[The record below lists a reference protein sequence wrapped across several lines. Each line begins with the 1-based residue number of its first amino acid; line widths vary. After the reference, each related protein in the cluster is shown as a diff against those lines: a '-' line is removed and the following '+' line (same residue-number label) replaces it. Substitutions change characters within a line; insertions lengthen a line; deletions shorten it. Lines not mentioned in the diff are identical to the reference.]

1 VEFGTNFRPLETST
15 FCSAVNWNKKL
26 GGCSHCVSVLFC
38 RLSSSIAE
46 SLKGLFVLFAGRLV
60 QNASQLLDRTNVCK
74 LGDSGT
80 EGEAYEEASAQL
92 LLQYVLQTLY
102 RVFQHDSGQG
112 FVNKERFDAL
122 MQPLVDQVQH

>member
-1 VEFGTNFRPLETST
+1 VWFLL
-15 FCSAVNWNKKL
+15 W
-26 GGCSHCVSVLFC
+26 FC

-60 QNASQLLDRTNVCK
+60 QNASTLLNHTNVCK
-74 LGDSGT
+74 SGDCET
-80 EGEAYEEASAQL
+80 EGQVYEEASAQL
-92 LLQYVLQTLY
+92 LLQYVLETLY

-122 MQPLVDQVQH
+122 MQPLVDQVKHKR

>member
-1 VEFGTNFRPLETST
+1 MWFF
-15 FCSAVNWNKKL
+15 
-26 GGCSHCVSVLFC
+26 

-60 QNASQLLDRTNVCK
+60 QNAATLLDRTNVCK
-74 LGDSGT
+74 SSDS
-80 EGEAYEEASAQL
+80 EAEEEVYEESSAQL
-92 LLQYVLQTLY
+92 LLQYVLRTLY

-122 MQPLVDQVQH
+122 MQPLVDQVNKKL

>member
-1 VEFGTNFRPLETST
+1 
-15 FCSAVNWNKKL
+15 VNWNNKL
-26 GGCSHCVSVLFC
+26 GGCSHCVAVLFC

-60 QNASQLLDRTNVCK
+60 QNASALLDRTNVCK
-74 LGDSGT
+74 LQDSGT

>member
-1 VEFGTNFRPLETST
+1 
-15 FCSAVNWNKKL
+15 VNWNKKL
-26 GGCSHCVSVLFC
+26 GGCSHCVAVLFC
-38 RLSSSIAE
+38 RLSSNIAE

-60 QNASQLLDRTNVCK
+60 QNASALLNRTNVCK
-74 LGDSGT
+74 LHDSGT
-80 EGEAYEEASAQL
+80 EGEEYEEESAQL